1 MPAISQALCGAGSY
15 YIQMG
20 WASVHL
26 FIHPTNSAIYVT
38 PTLHQASGP
47 KERQFRREQRE
58 RGPFSCGAYILVK
71 ETVIV
76 KCHKEIKPRGM
87 EAMTGYWCNLKEAGQ
102 GRPLEEM
109 TYELQTKW
117 GASHQK
123 IQGKNIPEGE
133 NSLYKCPGGR
143 NGLSVLEKQKG
154 VRRQWQ

>member
-1 MPAISQALCGAGSY
+1 M
-15 YIQMG
+15 
-20 WASVHL
+20 
-26 FIHPTNSAIYVT
+26 
-38 PTLHQASGP
+38 
-47 KERQFRREQRE
+47 
-58 RGPFSCGAYILVK
+58 
-71 ETVIV
+71 

-133 NSLYKCPGGR
+133 NSLYKCPGVGMDSQCWKNR
-143 NGLSVLEKQKG
+143 RESGGNGNDVPEVNGSH
-154 VRRQWQ
+154 RTS